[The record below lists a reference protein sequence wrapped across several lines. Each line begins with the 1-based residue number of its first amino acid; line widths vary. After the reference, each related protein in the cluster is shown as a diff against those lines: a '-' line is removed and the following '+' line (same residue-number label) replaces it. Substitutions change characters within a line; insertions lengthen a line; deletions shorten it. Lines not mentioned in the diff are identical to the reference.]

1 MTREQLTALLPE
13 GTDNSVVTAILDA
26 LHAEIKPYKDAAK
39 QAADDL
45 AAKVSEMAEI
55 SKKAATADEKAK
67 AFDELQ
73 ARYDSDLKAANER
86 TAEIE
91 FHGMID
97 SLLRENGARNLK
109 AAKALLDMDK
119 IRNSKNQQQ
128 DALAAV
134 KALASAADSAFI
146 FEAQPAGSTTV
157 GASTG
162 NSAGANMTKAQ
173 IMGIR
178 DSVER
183 QNAIKNNLHLFQ
195 KG

>member
-1 MTREQLTALLPE
+1 MTREQIASLLPE

-26 LHAEIKPYKDAAK
+26 LHAEIKPYKEAAK
-39 QAADDL
+39 KAADDL
-45 AAKVSEMAEI
+45 ADKVSEMAEI

-67 AFDELQ
+67 AFEELQ
-73 ARYDSDLKAANER
+73 AKYDSDLKAANDR

-91 FHGMID
+91 FSGMID
-97 SLLRENGARNLK
+97 SILREKGARNLK

-119 IRNSKNQQQ
+119 IRNSKNQKQ
-128 DALAAV
+128 DAEAAV
-134 KALASAADSAFI
+134 SALASAADSAFI
-146 FEAQPAGSTTV
+146 FEAKPAGNATV
-157 GASTG
+157 GTFTG
-162 NSAGANMTKAQ
+162 NSNGANMTKAQ

-183 QNAIKNNLHLFQ
+183 QNAIKNNIELFQ